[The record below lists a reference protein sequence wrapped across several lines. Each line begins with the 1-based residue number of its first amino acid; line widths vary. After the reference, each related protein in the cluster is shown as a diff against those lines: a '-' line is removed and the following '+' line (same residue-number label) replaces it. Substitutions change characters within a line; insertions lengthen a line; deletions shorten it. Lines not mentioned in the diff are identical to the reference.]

1 MKMHRRD
8 DYRALIGGEKWI
20 YSETYL
26 TVFLTEVF
34 CQYWP
39 FRGHAREEAGPENMQ
54 AMKLPPLNAFR
65 YFDIAAQT
73 ESFVRAAEHLHVT
86 HGAVSRQVRLLEE
99 HLGVDLFERRNR
111 AIFLS
116 PAGRA
121 LQGTTQAIFEQLEG
135 AVQRLQQQARDNV
148 LVLSCEPTIAMR
160 WLIPRL
166 SRFAAAYPDIALHL
180 MAAGGPIDFRKSG
193 VDVALRRNDF
203 PFDTRWHTRELAQE
217 CVGPV
222 CRPDLATADP
232 AAVTRLHTRTRPDA
246 WQRWQQFEAGEKAGP
261 AVQIGRSDQWY
272 EHFYLSLQAASAGL
286 GWAMASRLMAADE
299 LADGRLAAPLGFV
312 ADGSS
317 YYLIAPAPFA
327 QDARLAA
334 LHGWLR
340 TEMESG

>member
-1 MKMHRRD
+1 MSD
-8 DYRALIGGEKWI
+8 
-20 YSETYL
+20 
-26 TVFLTEVF
+26 
-34 CQYWP
+34 
-39 FRGHAREEAGPENMQ
+39 
-54 AMKLPPLNAFR
+54 LPPMHWLGAIRF
-65 YFDIAAQT
+65 FEAAARLG
-73 ESFVRAAEHLHVT
+73 SFVRAADELHLT
-86 HGAVSRQVRLLEE
+86 HGAISRQIRQLEE
-99 HLGVDLFERRNR
+99 ALGVPLFERRNR
-111 AIFLS
+111 AVFLTE
-116 PAGRA
+116 AGRTLHA
-121 LQGTTQAIFEQLEG
+121 AATQSLAGLAE
-135 AVQRLQQQARDNV
+135 AVARIRAPAPRAA

-272 EHFYLSLQAASAGL
+272 EHFYLSLQAAAAGL

>member
-1 MKMHRRD
+1 MHWLGAIRFFE
-8 DYRALIGGEKWI
+8 AA
-20 YSETYL
+20 
-26 TVFLTEVF
+26 
-34 CQYWP
+34 
-39 FRGHAREEAGPENMQ
+39 ARLG
-54 AMKLPPLNAFR
+54 
-65 YFDIAAQT
+65 
-73 ESFVRAAEHLHVT
+73 SFVRAADELHLT
-86 HGAVSRQVRLLEE
+86 HGAISRQIRQLEE
-99 HLGVDLFERRNR
+99 ALGVPLFERRNR
-111 AIFLS
+111 AVFLTE
-116 PAGRA
+116 AGRTLHA
-121 LQGTTQAIFEQLEG
+121 AATQSLAGLAE
-135 AVQRLQQQARDNV
+135 AVARIRAPAPRAA

-272 EHFYLSLQAASAGL
+272 EHFYLSLQAAAAGL

>member
-1 MKMHRRD
+1 MHWLGAIRFFE
-8 DYRALIGGEKWI
+8 AA
-20 YSETYL
+20 
-26 TVFLTEVF
+26 
-34 CQYWP
+34 
-39 FRGHAREEAGPENMQ
+39 ARLG
-54 AMKLPPLNAFR
+54 
-65 YFDIAAQT
+65 
-73 ESFVRAAEHLHVT
+73 SFVRAADELHLT
-86 HGAVSRQVRLLEE
+86 HGAISRQIRQLEE
-99 HLGVDLFERRNR
+99 ALGVPLFERRNR
-111 AIFLS
+111 AVFLTE
-116 PAGRA
+116 AGRTLHA
-121 LQGTTQAIFEQLEG
+121 AATQSLAGLAE
-135 AVQRLQQQARDNV
+135 AVARIRAPAPRAA

-166 SRFAAAYPDIALHL
+166 SRFAAAHPDIALHL

-246 WQRWQQFEAGEKAGP
+246 WQRWQQLAGEGKGDS

-272 EHFYLSLQAASAGL
+272 EHFYLSLQAAAAGL

-317 YYLIAPAPFA
+317 YHLIASAPFA
-327 QDARLAA
+327 QDARLEA

>member
-1 MKMHRRD
+1 MHWLGAIRFFE
-8 DYRALIGGEKWI
+8 AA
-20 YSETYL
+20 
-26 TVFLTEVF
+26 
-34 CQYWP
+34 
-39 FRGHAREEAGPENMQ
+39 ARLG
-54 AMKLPPLNAFR
+54 
-65 YFDIAAQT
+65 
-73 ESFVRAAEHLHVT
+73 SFVRAADELHLT
-86 HGAVSRQVRLLEE
+86 HGAISRQIRQLEE
-99 HLGVDLFERRNR
+99 ALGVPLFERRNR
-111 AIFLS
+111 AVFLTE
-116 PAGRA
+116 AGRTLHA
-121 LQGTTQAIFEQLEG
+121 AATQSLAGLAE
-135 AVQRLQQQARDNV
+135 AVARIRAPAPRAA